1 MVFLGVPLAIYLL
14 FVIWPFIQAFGYSL
28 TDWSG
33 FSPKQNFI
41 GLQNYQKLFTDDI
54 FMKAM
59 GNNILLVI
67 FLPII
72 TIVLSLVLATLVT
85 VGGSSKGQIKGLRNS
100 SFYRVVSFFPYTIPA
115 IAIGIMWGQ
124 IYDPSGGLLNGILT
138 SVGMDQ
144 FKSYAWLGDKNTA
157 MIATMFVIVWGFIG
171 FYMVLFVAGIKGIP
185 AELFE
190 AARIDGA
197 GRFRTAVSI
206 TIPLIRDNIQTAYIY
221 MGILALDAFVYMAAL
236 NSGGG
241 PGQLHLGDVPAALL
255 HRLHQGP
262 VRPGQRHGR
271 CARRSHPD
279 LLRPRV
285 PGQQAHWWRQGCV
298 PLMTTKIASQ
308 EMKSLHFNPRK
319 PAMTTGDR
327 AGGRRF
333 AHGPQYLVAHRDPAT
348 AVDFHVLLQ
357 DDRARS
363 SPRRSPCPRS
373 GVSTTTSG
381 RGPRPES
388 GATSSTR

>member
-1 MVFLGVPLAIYLL
+1 MIPVDTQVQPGSGKTAAARRRRKKLTFDKVSFMVVFLGVPLAIYLI
-14 FVIWPFIQAFGYSL
+14 FVISPFAQAFYYSL

-33 FSPKQNFI
+33 FTPNMNFI
-41 GLQNYQKLFTDDI
+41 GLSNYQRLFSDDI
-54 FMKAM
+54 FMKAV

-67 FLPII
+67 VLPIV
-72 TIVLSLVLATLVT
+72 TIILSLILATLVT

-100 SFYRVVSFFPYTIPA
+100 SFYRVISFFPYTIPA

-124 IYDPSGGLLNGILT
+124 IYDPSSGLLNGILT
-138 SVGMDQ
+138 SLGLDQ
-144 FKSYAWLGDKNTA
+144 FKSYPWLGDERTA
-157 MIATMFVIVWGFIG
+157 MIATMFVIVWGFVG

-241 PGQLHLGDVPAALL
+241 PEQLHPGHVAAAVL
-255 HRLHQGP
+255 HRVQQGP

-271 CARRSHPD
+271 GPGGHDAD
-279 LLRPRV
+279 LLRPGV
-285 PGQQAHWWRQGCV
+285 PGQQADRRQ
-298 PLMTTKIASQ
+298 
-308 EMKSLHFNPRK
+308 
-319 PAMTTGDR
+319 
-327 AGGRRF
+327 
-333 AHGPQYLVAHRDPAT
+333 
-348 AVDFHVLLQ
+348 
-357 DDRARS
+357 
-363 SPRRSPCPRS
+363 
-373 GVSTTTSG
+373 
-381 RGPRPES
+381 
-388 GATSSTR
+388 

>member
-1 MVFLGVPLAIYLL
+1 MTSVKTQQSRNDDGLAAAVVPAPAPPQVIKRRRKPLTWDKVSFFAVFLGLPLAIYLL

-33 FSPKQNFI
+33 FSPNQNFI
-41 GLQNYQKLFTDDI
+41 GLENYVKIFTDDI

-59 GNNILLVI
+59 SNNIVLVI

-72 TIVLSLVLATLVT
+72 TIILSLVLASLVT

-115 IAIGIMWGQ
+115 VAIGIMWGQ

-138 SVGMDQ
+138 GLGFDQ
-144 FKSYAWLGDKNTA
+144 FKDFAWLGDKNTA
-157 MIATMFVIVWGFIG
+157 MIATMFVIVWGFVG

-241 PGQLHLGDVPAALL
+241 PDNSTLVMAQQLFFTAFSKGQFGLASAMGVVLAIATLIFSGLVFLVNRLTGGDKDV
-255 HRLHQGP
+255 
-262 VRPGQRHGR
+262 
-271 CARRSHPD
+271 
-279 LLRPRV
+279 
-285 PGQQAHWWRQGCV
+285 
-298 PLMTTKIASQ
+298 
-308 EMKSLHFNPRK
+308 SL
-319 PAMTTGDR
+319 
-327 AGGRRF
+327 
-333 AHGPQYLVAHRDPAT
+333 
-348 AVDFHVLLQ
+348 
-357 DDRARS
+357 
-363 SPRRSPCPRS
+363 
-373 GVSTTTSG
+373 
-381 RGPRPES
+381 
-388 GATSSTR
+388 